1 MKEQDDSSAGVGLS
15 LIIPA
20 YNEEGCLEKVVQ
32 AACAAAED
40 DDLEEFEILVVDDGS
55 IDATGSVAEAVAG
68 RDSRVRVLHH
78 PARRG
83 LGEALRTGY
92 QSASLEYVTWLPAD
106 GQFDMKD
113 SLRLLRSI
121 GEADIVISD
130 VRPVSRIRADSLG
143 KLLLSKG
150 LRIVSRALV
159 RGLTTYSGLL
169 LFRRRVLDKVALTG
183 RTGVVNFELI
193 HKALKSGYTVKRAGF
208 YVAVA
213 PRMAGRSK
221 VANLRTIMGHFLEI
235 IRMRLSCK

>member
-1 MKEQDDSSAGVGLS
+1 MLHVELS
-15 LIIPA
+15 IIIPA
-20 YNEEGCLEKVVQ
+20 YNEEECLERVVQ

-40 DDLEEFEILVVDDGS
+40 GDLERFEILVVDDGS
-55 IDATGSVAEAVAG
+55 IDGTGSVAEAMAG
-68 RDSRVRVLHH
+68 CDPRIRVLHH

-92 QSASLEYVTWLPAD
+92 QSATLEYVTWLPAD

-113 SLRLLRSI
+113 SLRLLQAI

-130 VRPVSRIRADSLG
+130 VRPISRIQADSLG
-143 KLLLSKG
+143 KLILSKG

-169 LFRRRVLDKVALTG
+169 LFRRRVLDKVVLTG

-193 HKALKSGYTVKRAGF
+193 YKALKSGYTVKRAGF
-208 YVAVA
+208 YVGVA
-213 PRMAGRSK
+213 PRMAGRTK
-221 VANLRTIMGHFLEI
+221 VANFGTLVRHFLEI
-235 IRMRLSCK
+235 IRM